1 VLAGER
7 GVIVYPLMERI
18 FPPAKINLVVCIGEH
33 SMKIFFDC
41 EFTGLRKAT
50 TLISIG
56 LVSDDNRAF
65 YGVFNDFD
73 KSQVDDWIEEHVLKN
88 LNKPFNISGLDLYQM
103 EGNKS
108 DIRLS
113 LRFWFKQFDR
123 VEIWS
128 DCLAYDW
135 VLFNDIFGHAFKIP
149 ENVFYIP
156 FDISTVF
163 RVMGVDPDINR
174 EEFVEDN
181 IRHLVSQDI
190 PKHNALWDAL
200 VIRECYR
207 RLSLMCPNLG

>member
-1 VLAGER
+1 
-7 GVIVYPLMERI
+7 
-18 FPPAKINLVVCIGEH
+18 
-33 SMKIFFDC
+33 MKIFFDC
-41 EFTGLRKAT
+41 EFTGLHKAT

-73 KSQVDDWIEEHVLKN
+73 KSQVDDWIEEYVLKN
-88 LNKPFNISGLDLYQM
+88 LNKPFNVSGLDLYQM
-103 EGNKS
+103 KGNKS

-163 RVMGVDPDINR
+163 KVAGVDPDINR

-207 RLSLMCPNLG
+207 RLSLMCPNLD